1 MRVKVTTTQANQTR
15 WKKKDGL
22 PPRLFAMPL
31 SNRTPYTCRNN
42 PGDTNRVLSRACF
55 KEVSLP
61 KSHSVDSAWLAIT
74 LGVSYIDSEVDTFFN
89 RLSSPQQ
96 DLAST
101 TPTCIYSEISK
112 SSLSWWAESLIT
124 QNTGRT
130 FHRPSMNM
138 KFRVQ
143 PEFLGLIFA
152 SESVGFPSLRHHS
165 PELERYVYRHGHFPG
180 NWIPIS

>member
-31 SNRTPYTCRNN
+31 SSRTPYTCRNN

-74 LGVSYIDSEVDTFFN
+74 LGVSYIDSE
-89 RLSSPQQ
+89 
-96 DLAST
+96 
-101 TPTCIYSEISK
+101 ISK
-112 SSLSWWAESLIT
+112 LTPFSAVCRLPNKTLPPQRQRVSTQKSASRLCLDEQNRWLHKIQDEPSTVLQWTWNFACNQSFWGSSLQVNL
-124 QNTGRT
+124 
-130 FHRPSMNM
+130 
-138 KFRVQ
+138 
-143 PEFLGLIFA
+143 
-152 SESVGFPSLRHHS
+152 
-165 PELERYVYRHGHFPG
+165 
-180 NWIPIS
+180 